1 MGLDE
6 LLALFTLA
14 ASLYY
19 GLKDAGYWA
28 GSVKTSSPAVTVRP
42 RSYRSERGERV
53 QQRSAQQNALNA
65 GSAVQPANPAI
76 GAESAIATGLHIT
89 PKELTQLAEAI
100 RYHTAG
106 QSKQAAIEAAFQCS
120 KGGGKAWKRASELW
134 AMAMGE
140 G

>member
-6 LLALFTLA
+6 LLALFALG

-28 GSVKTSSPAVTVRP
+28 GSVKTSSPVVTVRP

-53 QQRSAQQNALNA
+53 QRRSAQQNALNA
-65 GSAVQPANPAI
+65 GSTVQPEN
-76 GAESAIATGLHIT
+76 ATAVDAGLHAGALNIT

-120 KGGGKAWKRASELW
+120 KGGGKSWKRASELW